1 MDKLIFLDIDGV
13 VNTLMIS
20 DQPFEESERKQ
31 IARGRFYF
39 DLCSPSDK
47 RVSNK
52 QAVMWLNKLCLDAN
66 AKIVISSTWRAH
78 MDVVE
83 ESLRNSGLFPEIEI
97 IGATPH
103 LGERR
108 GVEILDWL
116 NKHYPDKHPDY
127 VILDDDND
135 MDGCMEHLVLCG
147 VDHGFGYT
155 EYYKAMKILKIEK

>member
-13 VNTLMIS
+13 LNTLMIS
-20 DQPFEESERKQ
+20 DQPFEESERGQ

-52 QAVMWLNKLCLDAN
+52 QAVMWLNKLCLDSGAR
-66 AKIVISSTWRAH
+66 IVISSTWRAH
-78 MDVVE
+78 MEVVE

-97 IGATPH
+97 IGATPR

-108 GVEILDWL
+108 GVEILAWL
-116 NKHYPDKHPDY
+116 DKHYPDKKPDY

-135 MDGCMEHLVLCG
+135 MDGCMDHLVLCG

-155 EYYKAMKILKIEK
+155 EYYKALEILKIEK